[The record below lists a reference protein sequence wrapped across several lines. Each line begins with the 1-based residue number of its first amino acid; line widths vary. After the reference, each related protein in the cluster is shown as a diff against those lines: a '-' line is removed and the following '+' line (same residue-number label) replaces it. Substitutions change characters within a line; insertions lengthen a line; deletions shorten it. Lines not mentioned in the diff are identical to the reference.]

1 MKPEK
6 KNKLFHF
13 LLPTLLLGVSLA
25 FIACGGDDGGVDQ
38 GTGDGD
44 SSDEIRVAF
53 VTNMVADFWNIAKAG
68 CRDAEKELG
77 VEVEV
82 KMPNPGMTPA
92 EADIIAAYLLAST
105 IDESEKL
112 GAADRVKFFL
122 ASQIPELRYRH
133 LVLAFFL
140 GGILA
145 ALGLIGLAF
154 TLRKGPKT

>member
-1 MKPEK
+1 MKPKK

-13 LLPTLLLGVSLA
+13 FLPTLLLGVSLA
-25 FIACGGDDGGVDQ
+25 FTACGGDEGGVDQ

-82 KMPNPGMTPA
+82 KMPNPGTV
-92 EADIIAAYLLAST
+92 
-105 IDESEKL
+105 EKQKQ
-112 GAADRVKFFL
+112 VV
-122 ASQIPELRYRH
+122 ELS
-133 LVLAFFL
+133 
-140 GGILA
+140 
-145 ALGLIGLAF
+145 LIHI
-154 TLRKGPKT
+154 